1 MPFRRL
7 ITVLLCLLVATAGSF
22 VRAGETGPRIGLVLS
37 GGGARGAAHVGVL
50 KALKE
55 MNIPVHA
62 VAGTS
67 MGAVVGGLYAA
78 GMEPEALER
87 LVTDI
92 DWQDAFSDRS
102 ARTTRTFRRRQDDLG
117 YLVKFDVGFNDG
129 EIQLPKGLI
138 QGQKLGLILREQT
151 LPVSHIDD
159 FDDLPT
165 PYRAVAADLA
175 DGASIVLGA
184 GDLVAAMR
192 ASMAAPGVFAP
203 VEVDGRVLVD
213 GGIAKNIPIDVGRAM
228 GVDIVIAVDVGF
240 PLKNVDELD
249 SAVSVADQMLTILIR
264 REANAQIT
272 AMRPRD
278 VLVIPELEGYSSA
291 NFTDVATVIPTG
303 YVAAMAVAD
312 ELRAL
317 AISSAQYADFVA
329 HRDVARRQAPAPAFV
344 AIRGD
349 NPLSENVLKTRL
361 ATQPGEPLDPARAAE
376 DAGRIYG
383 LELFEFVDYQLV
395 EKDGRTGIEFQ
406 TTARSWGPDYL
417 RFGLTF
423 EEDFEGT
430 SEFNIG
436 ARYIQNAVNR
446 LGAEWRTDLQIGTNP
461 RLNSEFYQPLSFDL
475 RYFVSPQVR
484 FEQRNVN
491 VFSAT
496 EPFARYRATQSE
508 FALSVGRELGNSGE
522 LRVGVAHSTGS
533 ARLQIGD
540 EALPNLDFDRGRY
553 FARLRRDTLDDL
565 QFPRNGTQLDLAWSL
580 FRPELGSDTK
590 ASLMSASWT
599 RVRSYG
605 RHSLAFGLDL
615 ATTESGEVSV
625 LDFFDLGGFLSL
637 SGLDRGQLR
646 GPHAALARLLYYRR
660 LGADSVG
667 LFDWPLYIGASLESG
682 NVWEDRDDV
691 SLDSALVNGSGFVG
705 MDTTFGPLFLAAGFS
720 EDGDTSIYLFL
731 GSPIR

>member
-1 MPFRRL
+1 MPVHCKKLALLLLL
-7 ITVLLCLLVATAGSF
+7 IAAPFGS
-22 VRAGETGPRIGLVLS
+22 VSADEPTPRIGLVLS

-50 KALKE
+50 QALKE
-55 MNIPVHA
+55 MHIPIHA

-67 MGAVVGGLYAA
+67 MGAIVGGLYAS
-78 GMEPEALER
+78 GIEPEDLEAL
-87 LVTDI
+87 VGDI

-117 YLVKFDVGFNDG
+117 YLIKFDVGFNGG

-151 LPVSHIDD
+151 LPVSHINN

-175 DGASIVLGA
+175 DGASVVLES

-203 VEVDGRVLVD
+203 VEVDGRILVD

-240 PLKNVDELD
+240 PLKTLDELD
-249 SAVSVADQMLTILIR
+249 SAVAVADQMLTILIR
-264 REANAQIT
+264 READAQVESLQPSDI
-272 AMRPRD
+272 
-278 VLVIPELEGYSSA
+278 LVVPELGAYSSA

-303 YVAAMAVAD
+303 HAAAMVAADALRPLAVEPA
-312 ELRAL
+312 R
-317 AISSAQYADFVA
+317 YAAFVA
-329 HRDVARRQAPAPAFV
+329 QRAVARRAAKAPTFV

-349 NPLSENVLKTRL
+349 KPLSENVLKTRL
-361 ATQPGEPLDPARAAE
+361 ATKPGQPLDPRQAAD

-383 LELFEFVDYQLV
+383 LELFEFVDYQLI
-395 EKDGRTGIEFQ
+395 EQDGETGLEFR

-461 RLNSEFYQPLSFDL
+461 IVRSEFYQPLSFDL
-475 RYFVSPQVR
+475 RYFISPEVE

-491 VFSAT
+491 VFSDT

-508 FALSVGRELGNSGE
+508 FALSIGRELGISGE
-522 LRVGVAHSTGS
+522 FRVGVAYSTGS

-540 EALPNLDFDRGRY
+540 EMLPNLDFDRGGY
-553 FARLRRDTLDDL
+553 FARLRRDTLDDP
-565 QFPRNGTQLDLAWSL
+565 QFPRNGTQLDLAWQL

-590 ASLMSASWT
+590 ASLVSASWT
-599 RVRSYG
+599 RVRSFG

-625 LDFFDLGGFLSL
+625 LDFFDLGGFLTL

-646 GPHAALARLLYYRR
+646 GPHAALARIIYYHR

-667 LFDWPLYIGASLESG
+667 LFDWPLYVGASLERG
-682 NVWEDRDDV
+682 NVWEDRDDA
-691 SLDSALVNGSGFVG
+691 SFGSALVNGSGFIG

-720 EDGDTSIYLFL
+720 EDGDSSVYLFL